1 MIPVTDPSNPTIK
14 NHLNLS
20 PPKTL
25 NYFSFNPKTA
35 NYQKRQVSR
44 FFLSFTSGLLLR
56 CPCWGLDKVVIACDE
71 RIAAKAAGL
80 DQRPLTR
87 RAMANRRGGTW
98 EDDGRWVS
106 QTNGWIWN
114 GWLEDVFFFNGS
126 LQKGDMSMFILV
138 VVVCWK
144 ENLERFGKLMRYC
157 IWVYFV
163 DPLEWMKL
171 SWIF

>member
-114 GWLEDVFFFNGS
+114 GWLEDVFFLMAPYKRGTCPCSFWLLLFVEKRTWKGS
-126 LQKGDMSMFILV
+126 ANWWGIAFECIL
-138 VVVCWK
+138 
-144 ENLERFGKLMRYC
+144 LIL
-157 IWVYFV
+157 
-163 DPLEWMKL
+163 
-171 SWIF
+171 